1 MNGIQNILK
10 AISKSI
16 GNEITEDMDLLK
28 VIGKVTDNKD
38 VKSIVNSMNSNQTI
52 SKEWLIDNL
61 KDRITMFDN
70 PKICVAAGWYGN
82 LADRLSEFTNEK
94 VVSFDIDP
102 KCEKIG
108 RVMYPNVHFKTV
120 DINNFHPGKYD
131 VIICTSCEHFND
143 DILNDFLS
151 KRNKEKCLVIL
162 QSNNYK
168 ELDEH
173 VNCKS
178 SLEEFEKSVRLRVL
192 NSSEKRINNK
202 FNRYM
207 VIGY

>member
-1 MNGIQNILK
+1 MQNILK

-28 VIGKVTDNKD
+28 VIGKVTNNKD
-38 VKSIVNSMNSNQTI
+38 VKSIVNSMNTNQTI

-61 KDRITMFDN
+61 KDRIEMFDN

-102 KCEKIG
+102 KCAKIG
-108 RVMYPNVHFKTV
+108 RIMYPKVHFKTV
-120 DINNFHPGKYD
+120 DISKFHPGKYD
-131 VIICTSCEHFND
+131 IIICTSCEHISD
-143 DILNDFLS
+143 EILNNFLS
-151 KRNKEKCLVIL
+151 KRNKEKCLVVL
-162 QSNNYK
+162 QSNNYFELK
-168 ELDEH
+168 EH
-173 VNCKS
+173 INCKK
-178 SLEEFEKSVRLRVL
+178 SLEEFENSIKIRVL
-192 NSSEKRINNK
+192 NSSEKEINKK

-207 VIGY
+207 LIGY

>member
-1 MNGIQNILK
+1 
-10 AISKSI
+10 
-16 GNEITEDMDLLK
+16 MDTILK
-28 VIGKVTDNKD
+28 VIDDITNDRQI
-38 VKSIVNSMNSNQTI
+38 KSIINSVNDNQENSKNWILTK
-52 SKEWLIDNL
+52 SNDYFRL
-61 KDRITMFDN
+61 FDN

-143 DILNDFLS
+143 DTLNDFLS

-173 VNCKS
+173 VNCKG

>member
-1 MNGIQNILK
+1 MAGMQNILK

-28 VIGKVTDNKD
+28 VIGKVTNNKD
-38 VKSIVNSMNSNQTI
+38 VKSIVNSMNTNQTI

-61 KDRITMFDN
+61 KDRIEMFDN

-102 KCEKIG
+102 KCAKIG
-108 RVMYPNVHFKTV
+108 RIMYPKVHFKTV
-120 DINNFHPGKYD
+120 DISKFHPGKYD
-131 VIICTSCEHFND
+131 IIICTSCEHISD
-143 DILNDFLS
+143 EILNNFLS
-151 KRNKEKCLVIL
+151 KRNKEKCLVVL
-162 QSNNYK
+162 QSNNYFELK
-168 ELDEH
+168 EH
-173 VNCKS
+173 INCKK
-178 SLEEFEKSVRLRVL
+178 SLEEFENSIKIRVL
-192 NSSEKRINNK
+192 NSSEKEINKK

-207 VIGY
+207 LIGY

>member
-102 KCEKIG
+102 KCAKIG
-108 RVMYPNVHFKTV
+108 KIMYPNVHFKTV

-143 DILNDFLS
+143 DILNNFLS
-151 KRNKEKCLVIL
+151 KRNKEKCLVVL